1 MKSKFK
7 LTMALLLF
15 STLLVG
21 AAGAEYSKQFR
32 KGWTKSSVT
41 ALKITNKFGEV
52 KINDLGGDSVT
63 IKVVIT
69 INNAS
74 DSKARDLMNKI
85 HINFEKTGSTVLAE
99 TEIEDNFRN
108 NQSFSIDYVVNIPKD
123 RELGIVNRY
132 GNVIVADLEAKGSFD
147 VDYGS
152 FTAGNVKVPA
162 GNPLLLQVSY
172 GKANIESVNDAKID
186 IKYSKLYANKIGNLQ
201 IFTKYS
207 GLEIDQCESVKMDSK
222 YDAVSLDQIASLKSV
237 SRYTN
242 YKIGTLSRSL
252 DLDSGYGS
260 VKVEKVDPKF
270 DQIRVVSS
278 YGGISIGLNDA
289 NYKLKADC
297 DYCDINYPADRYKGN
312 RMKENHRMSVDGAV
326 GTGGGSVSITSR
338 YGGIKLVN

>member
-1 MKSKFK
+1 MKSKFN
-7 LTMALLLF
+7 LTIALLLF

-63 IKVVIT
+63 IKVVVT

-74 DSKARDLMNKI
+74 ESKARDLMDKI
-85 HINFEKTGSTVLAE
+85 HINFDKSGSTVLAE

-108 NQSFSIDYVVNIPKD
+108 NQSFSIDYLVNIPKD
-123 RELGIVNRY
+123 RELAIVNRY
-132 GNVIVADLEAKGSFD
+132 GNVVVSDLDARGSFD

-152 FTAGNVKVPA
+152 FTAGNVKSPA
-162 GNPLLLQVSY
+162 GSPMLLQVSY

-186 IKYSKLYANKIGNLQ
+186 IKYSKLFADKIGNLQ
-201 IFTKYS
+201 IVTKYS
-207 GLEIDQCESVKMDSK
+207 GIEIDQCGTVKMDSK
-222 YDAVSLDQIASLKSV
+222 YDALSLEQVASLQSV

-242 YKIGTLSRSL
+242 YKIGTLTENF
-252 DLDSGYGS
+252 DLDSGYGTI
-260 VKVEKVDPKF
+260 KIDKVDPSFK
-270 DQIRVVSS
+270 QIKIVSS
-278 YGGISIGLNDA
+278 YGGISIGLNAA

-297 DYCDINYPADRYKGN
+297 DYCAINYPTERYKGN
-312 RMKENHRMSVDGAV
+312 RNKDNNRINLEGTV
-326 GTGGGSVSITSR
+326 GNGGGVVSITSR
-338 YGGIKLVN
+338 YGGIKLQE